1 MTISATAP
9 AGPARR
15 RTGAFIATKEYRR
28 FVEFAD
34 AVRKERYIGLC
45 FGPAGVGKTLSA
57 RRYTHWDNAETLLRE
72 WGPRADSDAA
82 IYAAL
87 ARSRAVL
94 YTPTTTT
101 TLRQFD
107 RDLDQLF
114 TRVDICID
122 QHIRPNQKMVSPQP
136 RYVDLLVI
144 DEADRLSATALE
156 HLRDRFD
163 RSPLGL
169 LLIGMPGIDKRL
181 SRYPQLYSRIGFAH
195 PYRALAAEELTFVL
209 NRHWRR
215 LGLTLDP
222 EDFTDAQAMADVTRI
237 TRGNFRLL
245 HRLFVQIER
254 ILKINDLNLI
264 TTDVIEAAR
273 TTLVIGDT

>member
-1 MTISATAP
+1 M
-9 AGPARR
+9 
-15 RTGAFIATKEYRR
+15 
-28 FVEFAD
+28 
-34 AVRKERYIGLC
+34 
-45 FGPAGVGKTLSA
+45 
-57 RRYTHWDNAETLLRE
+57 RE

-254 ILKINDLNLI
+254 ILKINDLNRLFR
-264 TTDVIEAAR
+264 VAVGMSGAP
-273 TTLVIGDT
+273 V